1 MRKSCFLSKKRCK
14 GYSSHWP
21 SDNYISLA
29 KIGKSGP
36 RPHLLAKI
44 AFSRPFFCQFIQQ
57 SLFSF
62 TTAPVHNTSITH
74 KAPHDSVRKHQ
85 CEALISIAMRCS
97 FQSLLMS
104 LMKVTVCAITAT
116 EAVTTIIIVTISKFS
131 FLLYPFYFFT
141 MQRYCQ
147 ILKDGLSP
155 LLFLAF
161 TLEKVDTRQDPRF
174 TSIVNINK
182 QKRPGQIASGVF
194 SHFSVRAND
203 YLA

>member
-1 MRKSCFLSKKRCK
+1 VRKSCFLSKKRCK
-14 GYSSHWP
+14 GYSSHWT
-21 SDNYISLA
+21 SDNYISLT
-29 KIGKSGP
+29 KIGKSAQDHTCSQKSRSRARFFVSLSNNRYSP
-36 RPHLLAKI
+36 LQPPLFITPPLRTKPH
-44 AFSRPFFCQFIQQ
+44 
-57 SLFSF
+57 
-62 TTAPVHNTSITH
+62 T
-74 KAPHDSVRKHQ
+74 DSVRKHQ

-147 ILKDGLSP
+147 ILKGGLSP